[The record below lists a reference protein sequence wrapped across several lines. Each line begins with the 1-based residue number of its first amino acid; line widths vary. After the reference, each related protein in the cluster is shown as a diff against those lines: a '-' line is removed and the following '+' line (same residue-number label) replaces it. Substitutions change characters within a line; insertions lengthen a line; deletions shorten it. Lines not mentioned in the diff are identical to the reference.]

1 MIEGKSIYFPLGSHF
16 LSSKDVDYIED
27 RLKSFPLENITIGD
41 AGEINNCQVG
51 RLMEDHPQTLP
62 KQLNNEL
69 STPILDLFRTDKA
82 KMFYSEY
89 LESDKEQCIR
99 RCQFNLLGK
108 GSFVGRHLDCDSN
121 PDYQIASVLQLG
133 SLFEGGEFVVYPS
146 KNSTESD
153 AQVIQPEYGSLTI
166 SFCKYEHAV
175 KEVQSGTRTSFVSF
189 ISNDFAINKRPIQ

>member
-1 MIEGKSIYFPLGSHF
+1 MFDGQSIYFPLGTHF
-16 LSSKDVDYIED
+16 LSNKDVDYIED

-41 AGEINNCQVG
+41 AGEINDCKVG

-69 STPILDLFRTDKA
+69 SSPILDLFRTVKA
-82 KMFYSEY
+82 KSFYSKY
-89 LESDKEQCIR
+89 LQSDKEQFIR

-146 KNSTESD
+146 INSSETD
-153 AQVIQPEYGSLTI
+153 AQLIQPEYGSLTI
-166 SFCKYEHAV
+166 SFCKYEHEV
-175 KEVQSGTRTSFVSF
+175 KEVKSGTRTSFVSF
-189 ISNDFAINKRPIQ
+189 ISNDSGINKRPIQ